1 MLPNATGQPDMMP
14 LLSLLHDLLIA
25 PFAEFPFMRRAL
37 VGGIAISLGAAPI
50 GVFLMLRR
58 MSLIGDAMAHAILP
72 GAAIG
77 FLVGGLTLGT
87 MTVGGLLAGLGVAL
101 ASGMVSRTTLVK
113 EDMALAAFYLISL
126 ALGVTLVS
134 ASRSNIDVLAL
145 LFGSILALDDPTL
158 LLIVS
163 TASLTLAALAL
174 GYRGILMECLDP
186 GFAAGVGRFGSLFHL
201 GFLVLVVLN
210 LVAGFHA
217 LGTLLVVG
225 IMMLPA
231 GTARLWSDDIAAM
244 ILIAIP
250 VAMASNLTGLL
261 VSYHAGIAS
270 GPSIILVAGL
280 IYVFSLVFAPFGLL
294 RRYMPQ
300 RHLEA

>member
-1 MLPNATGQPDMMP
+1 MIY
-14 LLSLLHDLLIA
+14 DLLIA
-25 PFAEFPFMRRAL
+25 PFVEFPFMKRAL
-37 VGGIAISLGAAPI
+37 IGGIAISLGAAPI

-77 FLVGGLTLGT
+77 FLIGGLTIGT
-87 MTVGGLLAGLGVAL
+87 MTIGGLIAGLGVAL
-101 ASGMVSRTTLVK
+101 ASGLVARSTLVK

-126 ALGVTLVS
+126 ALGVTLIS
-134 ASRSNIDVLAL
+134 ASRNNIDVLAL
-145 LFGSILALDDPTL
+145 LFGSILALDDTTL

-186 GFAAGVGRFGSLFHL
+186 GFAAGVSRFGSVFHL

-231 GTARLWSDDIAAM
+231 GTARLWSDDVAGM
-244 ILIAIP
+244 IGIAIP
-250 VAMASNLTGLL
+250 VALVSNLTGLMI
-261 VSYHAGIAS
+261 SYHLGLAS
-270 GPSIILVAGL
+270 GPAIILVAG
-280 IYVFSLVFAPFGLL
+280 SLYALSLALAPHGLL
-294 RRYMPQ
+294 RPLLPK

>member
-1 MLPNATGQPDMMP
+1 MNMINEF
-14 LLSLLHDLLIA
+14 LIA
-25 PFAEFPFMRRAL
+25 PFVEFPFMKRAL

-77 FLVGGLTLGT
+77 FLIGGISLGYMSIGGLI
-87 MTVGGLLAGLGVAL
+87 AGLGVAL
-101 ASGMVSRTTLVK
+101 ASGLVSRTTLVK
-113 EDMALAAFYLISL
+113 EDMALAAFYLVSL
-126 ALGVTLVS
+126 ALGVTLIS
-134 ASRSNIDVLAL
+134 ANRANVDVLAL
-145 LFGSILALDDPTL
+145 LFGSILALDDATL

-163 TASLTLAALAL
+163 VASLTLGALAL

-186 GFAAGVGRFGSLFHL
+186 GFASGVSRFGSLFHL
-201 GFLVLVVLN
+201 GFLVFVVLN

-231 GTARLWSDDIAAM
+231 GTARLWSDDVATM
-244 ILIAIP
+244 IGIAIP
-250 VAMASNLTGLL
+250 VAMAANVIGLL
-261 VSYHAGIAS
+261 VSYHAGLAS
-270 GPSIILVAGL
+270 GPAIILVAGALYATSL
-280 IYVFSLVFAPFGLL
+280 IFAPHGLL
-294 RRYMPQ
+294 RRFMPR

>member
-1 MLPNATGQPDMMP
+1 MLHET
-14 LLSLLHDLLIA
+14 LIA
-25 PFAEFPFMRRAL
+25 PFAEFPFMARAL
-37 VGGIAISLGAAPI
+37 VGGLAISLGAAPI

-72 GAAIG
+72 GAALG
-77 FLVGGLTLGT
+77 FILGGLSLGA
-87 MTVGGLLAGLGVAL
+87 MTAGGLLAGLGVAL
-101 ASGMVSRTTLVK
+101 ASGLVARSTLVK

-134 ASRSNIDVLAL
+134 LSRAQIDVLAL

-158 LLIVS
+158 ILIVAV
-163 TASLTLAALAL
+163 ASLTLGLIAIA
-174 GYRGILMECLDP
+174 YRGLVVECLDP
-186 GFAAGVGRFGSLFHL
+186 GFAAGVSRAGPLFHL

-231 GTARLWSDDIAAM
+231 GTARLWSDDISAMLGIAVLAA
-244 ILIAIP
+244 LVSN
-250 VAMASNLTGLL
+250 VAGLL
-261 VSYHAGIAS
+261 VSFHAGLAS
-270 GPSIILVAGL
+270 GPSIILVAGAIYLASL
-280 IYVFSLVFAPFGLL
+280 IFAPHGLV
-294 RRYMPQ
+294 RRFLPQ

>member
-1 MLPNATGQPDMMP
+1 MIY
-14 LLSLLHDLLIA
+14 DLLIA
-25 PFAEFPFMRRAL
+25 PFVEFPFMKRAL

-77 FLVGGLTLGT
+77 FLVGGLTIGT
-87 MTVGGLLAGLGVAL
+87 MTIGGLVAGLGVAL
-101 ASGMVSRTTLVK
+101 ASGLVARSTLVK

-126 ALGVTLVS
+126 ALGVTLIS
-134 ASRSNIDVLAL
+134 ASRNNIDVLAL
-145 LFGSILALDDPTL
+145 LFGSILALDDSTL

-186 GFAAGVGRFGSLFHL
+186 GFAAGVSRFGSVFHL

-231 GTARLWSDDIAAM
+231 GTARLWSDDVAGMIA
-244 ILIAIP
+244 IAIP
-250 VAMASNLTGLL
+250 VALVSNLAGLMI
-261 VSYHAGIAS
+261 SYHLGLAS
-270 GPSIILVAGL
+270 GPAIILVAGGL
-280 IYVFSLVFAPFGLL
+280 YALSLTFAPHGLL
-294 RRYMPQ
+294 RPLFPK

>member
-1 MLPNATGQPDMMP
+1 MIY
-14 LLSLLHDLLIA
+14 DLFIA
-25 PFAEFPFMRRAL
+25 PFVEFPFMKRAL
-37 VGGIAISLGAAPI
+37 VGGIALSLGAAPI

-77 FLVGGLTLGT
+77 FLIGGLTIGM
-87 MTVGGLLAGLGVAL
+87 MTLGGLIAGLGVAL
-101 ASGMVSRTTLVK
+101 ASGLVARSTLVK
-113 EDMALAAFYLISL
+113 EDMALAAFYLVSL
-126 ALGVTLVS
+126 ALGVTLIS
-134 ASRSNIDVLAL
+134 AGRNNIDVLAL

-158 LLIVS
+158 LLITG
-163 TASLTLAALAL
+163 TASLTLAALAV

-186 GFAAGVGRFGSLFHL
+186 GFAAGVSRFGSVFHL

-231 GTARLWSDDIAAM
+231 GIARLWSDDVAGMIA
-244 ILIAIP
+244 IAIP
-250 VAMASNLTGLL
+250 VALVSNLAGLMI
-261 VSYHAGIAS
+261 SYHFGLAS
-270 GPSIILVAGL
+270 GPAIILVAGGL
-280 IYVFSLVFAPFGLL
+280 YILSLAFAPHGLL
-294 RRYMPQ
+294 RPLMPR
-300 RHLEA
+300 RHLQA